1 MTLPE
6 YKKKS
11 IEEIRK
17 LGDAFKVWSD
27 EDIADFYSQWSE
39 TNYSAGWIDSLEKQ
53 FYEYAMTTPIDLREK
68 ENNMLE
74 TNNKENSNEQPKTAT
89 RASKGTS

>member
-6 YKKKS
+6 YKKKT

-27 EDIADFYSQWSE
+27 EDIAQFYTEWSE
-39 TNYSAGWIDSLEKQ
+39 TTYSAGWIADMGRQ
-53 FYEYAMTTPIDLREK
+53 FYEYATTTPIDLREK

-74 TNNKENSNEQPKTAT
+74 TNNKE
-89 RASKGTS
+89 SK